1 MQQTKG
7 LEKVPE
13 MESKGSIFTE
23 TEGVSFENS
32 IPNKNHM
39 DSDPFKND
47 ESIKGGQKKAMLVEP
62 PRKVYD
68 QRY

>member
-1 MQQTKG
+1 MQQTKS

-32 IPNKNHM
+32 LPNQHNREY
-39 DSDPFKND
+39 DPFQN
-47 ESIKGGQKKAMLVEP
+47 ENSIKEIPKLQQLQPPLVKK
-62 PRKVYD
+62 
-68 QRY
+68 

>member
-23 TEGVSFENS
+23 TEGISFENS
-32 IPNKNHM
+32 VPNKNHM
-39 DSDPFKND
+39 DSDPFKNED
-47 ESIKGGQKKAMLVEP
+47 SVK
-62 PRKVYD
+62 D
-68 QRY
+68 D

>member
-23 TEGVSFENS
+23 TEGLSFENS
-32 IPNKNHM
+32 VPNKHM
-39 DSDPFKND
+39 DSDPFKNED
-47 ESIKGGQKKAMLVEP
+47 SLKGAQKPPGMLMEP
-62 PRKVYD
+62 PKK
-68 QRY
+68 